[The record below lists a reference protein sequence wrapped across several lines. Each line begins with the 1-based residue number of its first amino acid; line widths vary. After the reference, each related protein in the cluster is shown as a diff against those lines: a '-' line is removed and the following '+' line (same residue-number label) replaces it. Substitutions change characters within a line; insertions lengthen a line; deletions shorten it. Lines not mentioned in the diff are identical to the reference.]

1 MSKNKNKNWFANLQ
15 TGSNTTNITQN
26 FLAHIQHAEF
36 SQKTSKST
44 QKLKAN
50 IFHYTV
56 QDCKFVLI
64 YLYNLYPIEAIWV
77 RSY

>member
-1 MSKNKNKNWFANLQ
+1 MLIFHK
-15 TGSNTTNITQN
+15 
-26 FLAHIQHAEF
+26 
-36 SQKTSKST
+36 KTSKST

-64 YLYNLYPIEAIWV
+64 YLYNLYSVEAILV